1 MRYLTRVGV
10 AAGIFCLLQLVTACV
25 SSSRPAPPPSN
36 STTIVVPPG
45 SSVTCHDGTKPPCYD
60 SNGKLL
66 VCADG
71 TKPPC
76 H

>member
-1 MRYLTRVGV
+1 MGYFFRYARM
-10 AAGIFCLLQLVTACV
+10 AAGAACLLQLTACF

-36 STTIVVPPG
+36 TTIIVPEG
-45 SSVTCHDGTKPPCYD
+45 SVHCSDGNKPPCYD

-66 VCADG
+66 ICADG
-71 TKPPC
+71 TRPPC